1 MILDSISKARKEYV
15 DMDLVRIILSIA
27 VFIVGLYL
35 IVDLVVQGF
44 AFAVLVGA
52 VVSFLLAHILWPE
65 QERKDD
71 DKLYL
76 VDIIEL
82 VFHFQSR
89 LAILKAL
96 GRCYGNTLMEKIRQA
111 RQILLLG
118 Y

>member
-65 QERKDD
+65 LERKND

-82 VFHFQSR
+82 VIQ
-89 LAILKAL
+89 LP
-96 GRCYGNTLMEKIRQA
+96 YN
-111 RQILLLG
+111 LLLTFLRG
-118 Y
+118 IGRIAKDGGDTGLDL